1 MAVQPLS
8 DSTIANTVWSAGSF
22 AGAKIGYP
30 MERTFHMSLALEKSP
45 FPGTAFVYQEPWTYV
60 DEVIRVGVA
69 GLQEATALAPAS
81 GERSTEDRRITGPVK
96 FVKSL
101 LDTWHL
107 PPEAAGRLLGFEA
120 SDADYVK
127 DVLRGDA
134 PLRGRD
140 AKDRVVHLFQIRR
153 LLFSLFRDEAVEN
166 DWLREARDA
175 LGGKSPLDLLL
186 DGSMEDLLLT
196 KEYVE
201 FVAGW

>member
-1 MAVQPLS
+1 MAVQPVFQ
-8 DSTIANTVWSAGSF
+8 IADTVWDATSF
-22 AGAKIGYP
+22 AGVKVDHIS
-30 MERTFHMSLALEKSP
+30 ERVFHRSTVLEESPLPRVALVGP
-45 FPGTAFVYQEPWTYV
+45 RWTYF
-60 DEVIRVGVA
+60 DDIIGVGIA
-69 GLQEATALAPAS
+69 EPREATAVAAAS
-81 GERSTEDRRITGPVK
+81 SERSTEDRRVTGPVR
-96 FVKSL
+96 FVNSL

-186 DGSMEDLLLT
+186 EGSMEDLLLT